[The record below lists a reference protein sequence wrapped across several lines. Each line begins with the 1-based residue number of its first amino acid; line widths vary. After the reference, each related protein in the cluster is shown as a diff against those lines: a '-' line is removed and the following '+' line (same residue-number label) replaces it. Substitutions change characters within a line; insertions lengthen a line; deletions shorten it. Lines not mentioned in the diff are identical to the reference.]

1 MVVKKTEQRQHPR
14 TFLTARIKVIH
25 ESIGEGIYETRDISD
40 GGAFIVAGDRPFP
53 PLGSVV
59 TVQLQGL
66 PIPAPEVSMVVVRRG
81 VDGFGLR
88 FSADETDSE
97 SESAG

>member
-1 MVVKKTEQRQHPR
+1 MVVKKTEQRQYPR

-40 GGAFIVAGDRPFP
+40 GGVFIVAGEKPFP
-53 PLGSVV
+53 PLGSTVI
-59 TVQLQGL
+59 VQLQGL

-81 VDGFGLR
+81 ADGFGLS
-88 FSADETDSE
+88 FSNNELEE
-97 SESAG
+97 SP